1 MKRVLWTKLSC
12 YALGVVMAT
21 SGMGV
26 TSFAADSVVSDGYQ
40 LMDETQ
46 DLTTTVGTYQATGA
60 LSNFLFLNNDGGDLS
75 DLVDDKVIVDV
86 VEDEDGNLS
95 YEVYLTIRSGSPKS
109 GTTFADYGPWNGQS
123 ITQILNRPAASL
135 YDEVEATMTYD
146 NALAGVRTFKLT
158 FSELPGSSG
167 NGVTV
172 KMVTGYTETQA
183 VSYLRIDAD
192 SFINLDDADVDYT
205 TLEETIS
212 GAEAVDTGD
221 YSAASVETFEAAL
234 ESAKEVATDLEVTQ
248 AEVDAATATL
258 LDAYNQLTEKTTAE
272 YKAELEEAQNALEEA
287 KSALEEAQAKAE
299 ENQSELET
307 TQSELEEAKSALKK
321 AQAEAQAAKE
331 ALTAAQTTATQT
343 QQAAVETQSTQ
354 ETESATAT
362 AETLTKISLK
372 KISAGTKKLTVSYK
386 KASESVTGY
395 EIEVSTSKN
404 FTNKTTKTITVKGQK
419 NTSKTVK
426 KLKSGKKY
434 YVRVRTYKTT
444 NGTTTYSAWSAV
456 KTAKTK

>member
-1 MKRVLWTKLSC
+1 M
-12 YALGVVMAT
+12 
-21 SGMGV
+21 
-26 TSFAADSVVSDGYQ
+26 
-40 LMDETQ
+40 
-46 DLTTTVGTYQATGA
+46 
-60 LSNFLFLNNDGGDLS
+60 
-75 DLVDDKVIVDV
+75 
-86 VEDEDGNLS
+86 
-95 YEVYLTIRSGSPKS
+95 
-109 GTTFADYGPWNGQS
+109 
-123 ITQILNRPAASL
+123 NRPAASL

-272 YKAELEEAQNALEEA
+272 YKAELEEAQN
-287 KSALEEAQAKAE
+287 ALEEAQAKAE